1 MSCNKFLK
9 EIIKDN
15 NSYFLYVTISGQEFD
30 ITISDGSSVWCG
42 TIDSSTVAEA
52 ASRLN
57 MTIADFIDI
66 IKQSCTNTKS
76 NVITELCEKD
86 ENLVVKFK
94 KVVDHE
100 INVRIQLCSV
110 LLVLTSNAKDHLQN
124 ILRFSVN
131 QLNSTSEYLAR
142 VENDLSAR
150 KQELSDVLNKLDS
163 FVADKVEME
172 QKLFAYFALVLNEKK
187 RRIEMLE
194 DEANVVRSQNVG
206 SSNIPRNDTDSD

>member
-1 MSCNKFLK
+1 MK

-52 ASRLN
+52 ASRLI

-163 FVADKVEME
+163 FVANKVEME
-172 QKLFAYFALVLNEKK
+172 QKLFAHFALVLNEKK